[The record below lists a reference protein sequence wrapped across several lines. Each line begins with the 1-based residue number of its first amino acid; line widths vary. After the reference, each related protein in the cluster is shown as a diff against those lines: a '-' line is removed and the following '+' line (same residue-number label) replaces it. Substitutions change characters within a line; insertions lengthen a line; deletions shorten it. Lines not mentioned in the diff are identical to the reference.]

1 MVEAVRLKVLGILT
15 LINSS
20 CDYQASFDFFD
31 DHFLDSMDVI
41 RLITNLD
48 ASFDINIV
56 SEDIVPENLRSV
68 DAICNL
74 VNRYKYEN

>member
-1 MVEAVRLKVLGILT
+1 MRSKVLGILS

-20 CDYQASFDFFD
+20 YDYQASLDFFD

-41 RLITNLD
+41 RLITHLD